1 MARGRFITLEGGEGA
16 GKSTHIRHLAAW
28 LQGQGIEVVATR
40 EPGGTEGAENIRRLI
55 VEGSVDRWDGLTET
69 LLLNAARRDHVE
81 RLIAPALARG
91 AWVLCDRYVDST
103 LVYQGTAKGVGLDT
117 LLQLHALATGPLW
130 PDLTLV
136 LDLPPAVGLARAAGR
151 ASGLAAGQAGA
162 ETRFEDHA
170 IEFHEKL
177 RQGFLELAERFADRC
192 AVVDASAPMEQV
204 SGAIETVVR
213 ERLGL

>member
-16 GKSTHIRHLAAW
+16 GKSTHIRHLASW
-28 LQGQGIEVVATR
+28 LQGQGIEVVTTR
-40 EPGGTEGAENIRRLI
+40 EPGGTKGAETIRRLI

-69 LLLNAARRDHVE
+69 LLLNAARRDHVR
-81 RLIAPALARG
+81 RLIAPALERG

-103 LVYQGTAKGVGLDT
+103 LVYQGTAKGVDMDA
-117 LLQLHALATGPLW
+117 LLQLHALSTGPLW

-136 LDLPPAVGLARAAGR
+136 LDLPPEIGLARAAGR
-151 ASGLAAGQAGA
+151 AGV

-170 IEFHEKL
+170 IDFHEKL
-177 RQGFLELAERFADRC
+177 RQGFLELAARFADRC
-192 AVVDASAPMEQV
+192 AVVDASAPMDAV
-204 SGAIETVVR
+204 SNAVEAAVR

>member
-16 GKSTHIRHLAAW
+16 GKSTHIRHLASW
-28 LQGQGIEVVATR
+28 LQGHGIEVVTTR
-40 EPGGTEGAENIRRLI
+40 EPGGTEGAETIRRLI

-69 LLLNAARRDHVE
+69 LLLNAARRDHVR
-81 RLIAPALARG
+81 RLIAPALERG

-103 LVYQGTAKGVGLDT
+103 LVYQGTAKGVDMDA
-117 LLQLHALATGPLW
+117 LLQLHALSTGPLW

-136 LDLPPAVGLARAAGR
+136 LDLPPEIGLARAAGR
-151 ASGLAAGQAGA
+151 AGV

-170 IEFHEKL
+170 IDFHEKL
-177 RQGFLELAERFADRC
+177 RQGFLELAARFADRC
-192 AVVDASAPMEQV
+192 AVVDASAPMDAV
-204 SGAIETVVR
+204 SNAVEAAVR

>member
-16 GKSTHIRHLAAW
+16 GKSTHIRHLAIW
-28 LQGQGIEVVATR
+28 LQGQGIEVVTTR
-40 EPGGTEGAENIRRLI
+40 EPGGTEGAETIRRLI

-81 RLIAPALARG
+81 RLITPALARG

-103 LVYQGTAKGVGLDT
+103 LVYQGTAKGVAMET

-136 LDLPPAVGLARAAGR
+136 LDLPPNVGLARAAGR
-151 ASGLAAGQAGA
+151 ASGQA

-170 IEFHEKL
+170 LDFHEKL
-177 RQGFLELAERFADRC
+177 RQGFLDLAARFADRC
-192 AVVDASAPMEQV
+192 AVVDAGAPLEAV
-204 SGAIETVVR
+204 SEAAEAVLR

>member
-1 MARGRFITLEGGEGA
+1 MTRGRFVTLEGGEGA
-16 GKSTHIRHLAAW
+16 GKSTHIRNLAAW
-28 LQGQGIEVVATR
+28 LETQGIEVVTTR
-40 EPGGTEGAENIRRLI
+40 EPGGTEGAETIRRLI
-55 VEGSVDRWDGLTET
+55 VEGSVDRWDALTET
-69 LLLNAARRDHVE
+69 LLLNAARRDHVR
-81 RLIAPALARG
+81 RLIEPALARG

-103 LVYQGTAKGVGLDT
+103 LVYQGIAKGVETET

-136 LDLPPAVGLARAAGR
+136 LDLPPALGLARAAGR
-151 ASGLAAGQAGA
+151 GGA

-177 RQGFLELAERFADRC
+177 RQGFLDLARRFADRC
-192 AVVDASAPMEQV
+192 AVLDASAPLEAV
-204 SGAIETVVR
+204 SAAAETALR

>member
-16 GKSTHIRHLAAW
+16 GKSTHIRHLASW
-28 LQGQGIEVVATR
+28 LQGRGIEVVTTR
-40 EPGGTEGAENIRRLI
+40 EPGGTEGAETIRRLI
-55 VEGSVDRWDGLTET
+55 VEGSVDRWDALTET
-69 LLLNAARRDHVE
+69 LLLNAARRDHVH
-81 RLIAPALARG
+81 RLIAPALERG

-103 LVYQGTAKGVGLDT
+103 LVYQGTAKGVETET
-117 LLQLHALATGPLW
+117 LLQLHALSTGPLW

-136 LDLPPAVGLARAAGR
+136 LDLPPAVGLARAASR
-151 ASGLAAGQAGA
+151 SGA

-177 RQGFLELAERFADRC
+177 RQGFLDLAARFSGRC
-192 AVVDASAPMEQV
+192 VVVNAGAPLEDVSAAAE
-204 SGAIETVVR
+204 AALR